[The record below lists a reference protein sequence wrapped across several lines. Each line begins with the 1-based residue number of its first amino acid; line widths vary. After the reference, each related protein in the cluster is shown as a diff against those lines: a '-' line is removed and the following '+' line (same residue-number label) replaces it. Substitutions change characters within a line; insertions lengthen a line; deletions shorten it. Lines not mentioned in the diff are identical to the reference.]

1 MALPRP
7 IVALDILHDGP
18 SVRAEARRRKVNDP
32 DRQKDVQRAA
42 RAYKSP
48 QRKCYL
54 WAKAHGS
61 LIHSLRPGRQ
71 LRAELWR
78 TPFCSRQNS
87 RNCFGGSYPCVISMV
102 TSDPRPP
109 VFANPRTAINVF
121 ANNNLQAVQ
130 SNGYLRLLWYIDP
143 SSRTVK
149 LRWPKKFP

>member
-61 LIHSLRPGRQ
+61 LIHSLRPGQ
-71 LRAELWR
+71 TTHGQNSGELHSVHGKTAGTASEGR
-78 TPFCSRQNS
+78 TPRDLYGDVRPSTSGVRQPT
-87 RNCFGGSYPCVISMV
+87 Y
-102 TSDPRPP
+102 SD
-109 VFANPRTAINVF
+109 
-121 ANNNLQAVQ
+121 
-130 SNGYLRLLWYIDP
+130 
-143 SSRTVK
+143 
-149 LRWPKKFP
+149 